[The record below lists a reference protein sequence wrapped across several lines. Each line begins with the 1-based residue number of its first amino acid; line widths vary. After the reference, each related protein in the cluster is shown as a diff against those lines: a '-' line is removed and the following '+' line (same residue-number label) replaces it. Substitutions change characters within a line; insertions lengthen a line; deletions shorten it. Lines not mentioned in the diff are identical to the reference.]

1 MEAILSS
8 DVDVKNITATIDEP
22 EHKEKGSFFLFQI
35 FVFIFFSSLSLS
47 TDADGGFQ
55 SSWVHVENKD
65 QGEGEGETS
74 RRIMEFNDL
83 VTEGSSTSSSRY
95 SFVYLKGLVCRLHL
109 FCLFIYLIPIEN
121 ISLFDRVYMSLPIC
135 FSLFGRVHLSS
146 PVYLV
151 CVNSKG
157 V

>member
-22 EHKEKGSFFLFQI
+22 EHKEKGSFYFRSL
-35 FVFIFFSSLSLS
+35 FSSFFPLSLS

-55 SSWVHVENKD
+55 SSWVHVDNKD

-83 VTEGSSTSSSRY
+83 VTEESSTSSSRY